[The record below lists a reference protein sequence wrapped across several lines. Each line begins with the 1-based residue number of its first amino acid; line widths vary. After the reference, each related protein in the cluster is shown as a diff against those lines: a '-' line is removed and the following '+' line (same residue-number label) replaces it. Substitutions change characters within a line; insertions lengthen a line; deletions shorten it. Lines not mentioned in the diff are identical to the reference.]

1 MIESSVTSVS
11 VSVLVR
17 GAIPSL
23 PPDVQLAPGDDLQA
37 AGLNSVGLVKL
48 MLAVEAAYGV
58 AIPDKELTPANFR
71 SIDAVEAL
79 VRRLAAA

>member
-1 MIESSVTSVS
+1 MIESSVTSVP

-23 PPDVQLAPGDDLQA
+23 PPDAQLAPGDDLHA
-37 AGLNSVGLVKL
+37 AGLTSIGLVKL

-71 SIDAVEAL
+71 SIDAIEAL